1 MKKQYSSPCIEDFC
15 IETQERIMDLSD
27 RGGTIVFPDTGGDG
41 DGEDAGDAM

>member
-27 RGGTIVFPDTGGDG
+27 RGGTIVIGGDTDEG
-41 DGEDAGDAM
+41 DAGDAM